1 MTIPQGKLP
10 NKHYTS
16 LPTGSAKTLPEQAIY
31 PNNVKRVVVKANSPN
46 YLEPQ
51 FLNLESNTFTTI
63 DRNFDELYPNVDFEE
78 L

>member
-10 NKHYTS
+10 KKHYTS

-31 PNNVKRVVVKANSPN
+31 PNNTKRVVVKANSPN

-63 DRNFDELYPNVDFEE
+63 DRNFNELYPNVDFEE

>member
-1 MTIPQGKLP
+1 MTIPQGELP
-10 NKHYTS
+10 KKYYTS

-31 PNNVKRVVVKANSPN
+31 PNNTKRIVVKADSPN

-51 FLNLESNTFTTI
+51 FLNLESNTFSTI
-63 DRNFDELYPNVDFEE
+63 DRNFNELYPNVDFEE

>member
-1 MTIPQGKLP
+1 MTIPQGELP
-10 NKHYTS
+10 KKYYTS

-31 PNNVKRVVVKANSPN
+31 PNNVKRVVVKANSSN

-63 DRNFDELYPNVDFEE
+63 DRNLNELFPNTDFEE

>member
-1 MTIPQGKLP
+1 MSIPAGQLAK
-10 NKHYTS
+10 KYYTS
-16 LPTGSAKTLPEQAIY
+16 LPAGSAKTLPEQAIY
-31 PNNVKRVVVKANSPN
+31 PNNTKRIVVKADSPN

-51 FLNLESNTFTTI
+51 FLNLESNTFSTI

>member
-1 MTIPQGKLP
+1 MSTPQGQLP
-10 NKHYTS
+10 KKYYTS
-16 LPTGSAKTLPEQAIY
+16 LPTGSAKTLPKQAIY
-31 PNNVKRVVVKANSPN
+31 PNNVKRVVVKANSSN